1 MLNLTV
7 SALGLRGYLAMNFAP
22 SSFSAWRA
30 SATSKA
36 VILSTSPAF
45 SALKWARSAPYAAA
59 SAPGAFLARVS

>member
-7 SALGLRGYLAMNFAP
+7 RALALRGYLVMNFAP

-36 VILSTSPAF
+36 VILSTSPAL
-45 SALKWARSAPYAAA
+45 SALKWASSAP
-59 SAPGAFLARVS
+59 